1 MKGIRYNISLYIIIP
16 AIFAGIALLSLLIS
30 FNVTVYYLKN
40 GMDPLQPIIMWGSL
54 IIIVTLICGLV
65 IVKVLLNPLERFV
78 KTTEKLGVLKNIPGE
93 DETPVKT
100 DEIGRFTRI
109 VEQVSEIL
117 SQVDAKELF
126 PKIIGQSKTMR
137 GVFNQIIK
145 VAPTNSTVLVLGET
159 GTGKELVTNS
169 IHEHSRRKDKP
180 FVAINCAAIP
190 EGLLESELFGHE
202 KGAYTGA
209 NEKKLGKF
217 EIASGGTIFMDE
229 IGDMPLET
237 QAKILRVLEDGR
249 IERIGG
255 LRSIKVD
262 VRIIAATN
270 QALSQMVNAGKF
282 RHDLYYRLN
291 VFSIHLP
298 PLRERRED
306 IPVLVENF
314 VRNNNKNL
322 SLSPESMQLLTAY
335 DWPGNVRELQNTL
348 EAASV
353 IATDVI
359 QPSHFPSSIMGKW
372 GNIEKETL
380 STVDTVIEQGTNLEN
395 RLKELA
401 KGIIIEA
408 LSRAGGVQVTAAK
421 LLGIKERSLWHRI
434 KKLGIDVHSIKQNIS

>member
-1 MKGIRYNISLYIIIP
+1 MKAIRYNISLYIIIP
-16 AIFAGIALLSLLIS
+16 VIFAGIALISLLIS
-30 FNVTVYYLKN
+30 FNVTGYYLKK
-40 GMDPLQPIIMWGSL
+40 GLDPLWPIVIWGTL
-54 IIIVTLICGLV
+54 IIIVTFICGLV
-65 IVKVLLNPLERFV
+65 IVRVLLNPLERFV

-93 DETPVKT
+93 DEKSVKT

-117 SQVDAKELF
+117 SRVDAKELF
-126 PKIIGQSKTMR
+126 PKIIGQSKAMR

-145 VAPTNSTVLVLGET
+145 VSPTNSTVLVLGET

-169 IHEHSRRKDKP
+169 IHEHSLRKDKP

-209 NEKKLGKF
+209 NERKLGKF
-217 EIASGGTIFMDE
+217 EIANEGTIFMDE

-237 QAKILRVLEDGR
+237 QAKILRVLEDGQ

-270 QALSQMVNAGKF
+270 QDLSQMVNTGKF

-322 SLSPESMQLLTAY
+322 AVSPEGMQLLTAY

-348 EAASV
+348 EAASI
-353 IATDVI
+353 IAKDVI
-359 QPSHFPSSIMGKW
+359 QPAHFPASIMGKW
-372 GNIEKETL
+372 GDIEKETL
-380 STVDTVIEQGTNLEN
+380 SAADIDNGKNLEN
-395 RLKELA
+395 RLKELE
-401 KGIIIEA
+401 KGIIIEV

-434 KKLGIDVHSIKQNIS
+434 KKLGIDVHSIKQNIT

>member
-1 MKGIRYNISLYIIIP
+1 MRSIRYNISLYIIIP
-16 AIFAGIALLSLLIS
+16 VIFAGIALISLLIS
-30 FNVTVYYLKN
+30 FNVTGYYLKK
-40 GMDPLQPIIMWGSL
+40 GLDPLWPIVIWGTL
-54 IIIVTLICGLV
+54 IIIVTFICGLV
-65 IVKVLLNPLERFV
+65 IVRVLLNPLERFV
-78 KTTEKLGVLKNIPGE
+78 KTTEKLGVLKSIPGE
-93 DETPVKT
+93 DEKSVKT

-117 SQVDAKELF
+117 SRVDAKELF
-126 PKIIGQSKTMR
+126 PKIIGQSKAMR

-145 VAPTNSTVLVLGET
+145 VSPTNSTVLVLGET

-169 IHEHSRRKDKP
+169 IHEHSLRKDKP

-209 NEKKLGKF
+209 NERKLGKF
-217 EIASGGTIFMDE
+217 EIANEGTIFMDE

-237 QAKILRVLEDGR
+237 QAKILRVLEDGQ

-270 QALSQMVNAGKF
+270 QDLSQMVNTGKF

-322 SLSPESMQLLTAY
+322 AVSPEGMQLLTAY

-348 EAASV
+348 EAASI
-353 IATDVI
+353 IAKDVI
-359 QPSHFPSSIMGKW
+359 QPAHFPASIMGKW
-372 GNIEKETL
+372 GDIEKETL
-380 STVDTVIEQGTNLEN
+380 SAADIDNGKNLEN
-395 RLKELA
+395 RLKELE
-401 KGIIIEA
+401 KGIIIEV

-434 KKLGIDVHSIKQNIS
+434 KKLGIDVHSIKQNIT